1 MYAGISKSKQT
12 AEFGNWQRQFYII
25 LKIIK
30 FSQGVQI
37 SEIKKSLCSFIIMKW
52 HKINHLTMNLVPVE
66 NNFMEDKTN
75 YCDYQLLAV
84 VNILNGCSTE
94 SRRRMGPG

>member
-1 MYAGISKSKQT
+1 
-12 AEFGNWQRQFYII
+12 
-25 LKIIK
+25 
-30 FSQGVQI
+30 
-37 SEIKKSLCSFIIMKW
+37 
-52 HKINHLTMNLVPVE
+52 MNLVPVE
-66 NNFMEDKTN
+66 NNFMEDKTK